1 MGVTALT
8 FQFWEKI
15 DPSIQIMEL
24 TSSDRAVHRGCVC
37 KANIE
42 KRLWRKL
49 LYHIVKTWLS
59 IILVY
64 FDRIIASNS
73 ERAGHGLVRT
83 FARRAIEPPP
93 PAVGKG
99 LRKISSKV

>member
-64 FDRIIASNS
+64 FERIVASKS
-73 ERAGHGLVRT
+73 ERASKKIDAQGMALSGRSREGLLS
-83 FARRAIEPPP
+83 RRLRRSA
-93 PAVGKG
+93 KG
-99 LRKISSKV
+99 Y